1 MKFGCKATG
10 NPVYPLRRPRPCRGF
25 ARISSSPDPRPAS
38 IETRRRKD
46 RAAASGVCK
55 GSGAAGR
62 GRVSRGSVARRG
74 ISTQSG
80 RANPNANA
88 SRCRAGGRR
97 SDRRDSVPHCVGGRS
112 RSLPAPSRAR
122 AHCSGRLPRLRIS
135 LAAQYRRSLAAA
147 YLLLFH
153 AAQQERTSPPSLGSD
168 VKEFHHPPSPPFPF
182 LLLPPVP
189 RIAARSRDIRGLSI
203 SRKPLIARLAS
214 FSPLL
219 GRDVSR
225 SIRSGTNGRFTFGA
239 LTRSAR

>member
-10 NPVYPLRRPRPCRGF
+10 NPVYPLRRPRLCRGF

-97 SDRRDSVPHCVGGRS
+97 SDRRDSVLHCVGGRS

-122 AHCSGRLPRLRIS
+122 AHCSSRLPRLRIS
-135 LAAQYRRSLAAA
+135 LAAQYRRVFIIISCGATGTNLAA
-147 YLLLFH
+147 LS
-153 AAQQERTSPPSLGSD
+153 RIGGRKGISPPPT
-168 VKEFHHPPSPPFPF
+168 VPPFPF
-182 LLLPPVP
+182 LLLPS
-189 RIAARSRDIRGLSI
+189 ASRLDPATSEDYRYRG
-203 SRKPLIARLAS
+203 SR
-214 FSPLL
+214 
-219 GRDVSR
+219 
-225 SIRSGTNGRFTFGA
+225 
-239 LTRSAR
+239 

>member
-10 NPVYPLRRPRPCRGF
+10 NPVYPLRRPRLCRGF

-122 AHCSGRLPRLRIS
+122 AHCSSRLPRLRIS
-135 LAAQYRRSLAAA
+135 LAAQYRRVFIIISCGATGTNLAA
-147 YLLLFH
+147 LS
-153 AAQQERTSPPSLGSD
+153 RIGGRKGISPPT
-168 VKEFHHPPSPPFPF
+168 VPPFPF
-182 LLLPPVP
+182 LLLPSVP